1 MKTRTR
7 GLKQSD
13 KQWREENPDQ
23 KCVVQ
28 NNKTVWQRNV
38 RSRRWKQKE
47 WGNLEDARW
56 GQQDRDD
63 SQSLLRAL
71 KDGYNLFGCER
82 SNTSQRNIFPVSHWR
97 EKQRRRVSG
106 WILIRLERD
115 LCVCSCQQTR
125 SPAASEMV
133 PLTQPWMLFHSCTA
147 RFNFR
152 PKPHSLSATLLY
164 YNLIER

>member
-1 MKTRTR
+1 MPGGVSKIET
-7 GLKQSD
+7 L
-13 KQWREENPDQ
+13 
-23 KCVVQ
+23 
-28 NNKTVWQRNV
+28 
-38 RSRRWKQKE
+38 
-47 WGNLEDARW
+47 
-56 GQQDRDD
+56 
-63 SQSLLRAL
+63 SQSLLCAL

-115 LCVCSCQQTR
+115 WCVRSCQQTR

-133 PLTQPWMLFHSCTA
+133 PLTQPWMLFHSSKA

-152 PKPHSLSATLLY
+152 PKPYSLSAILLS
-164 YNLIER
+164 YNLIETSTDSSPSTTAYHLCNFLKRSALHLRF